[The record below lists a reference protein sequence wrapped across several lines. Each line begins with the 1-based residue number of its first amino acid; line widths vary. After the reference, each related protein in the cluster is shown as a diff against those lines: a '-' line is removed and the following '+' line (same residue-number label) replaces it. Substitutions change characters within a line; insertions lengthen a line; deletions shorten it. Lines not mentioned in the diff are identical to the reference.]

1 MKALYFDN
9 NLTRIA
15 ALKAASLVTRKA
27 VYAPF
32 SPFRCGEVPEP
43 RIPSPRWL
51 KVKNRACG
59 LCGSDIHFIFME
71 IDTGCF
77 PAATPGLPRKYLG
90 HEMLGEVEEAGG
102 EVEGFRPGDR
112 VSLRIDWPSC
122 FQMEIDP
129 PCRQCARGRYM
140 LCENLGKKKL
150 PLLDTGGGF
159 SPHMVMHRSQ
169 PFRVP
174 DALSDD
180 EALLLE
186 PLACAV
192 HGVMKC
198 VPEPGDTVLVVGAG
212 TMGLLTLAA
221 VRALQPAAD
230 VYCLARYGFQA
241 EHAERLG
248 ARGVIYD
255 NDHAYREIARIT
267 GARYLEGYFK
277 NRILLGGFDAIFDTV
292 GSDRSIHNSLRW
304 ARGGGT
310 LVVLGINFMP
320 GKIDYTPVWEQE
332 VKVTGI
338 NCHAMEPAG
347 ESSFEAAARLLEE
360 KRVSVDGLITHRL
373 PLGRYREAIELF
385 LSKGRSKAIKIVLEH
400 R

>member
-1 MKALYFDN
+1 
-9 NLTRIA
+9 
-15 ALKAASLVTRKA
+15 
-27 VYAPF
+27 
-32 SPFRCGEVPEP
+32 
-43 RIPSPRWL
+43 
-51 KVKNRACG
+51 
-59 LCGSDIHFIFME
+59 
-71 IDTGCF
+71 
-77 PAATPGLPRKYLG
+77 
-90 HEMLGEVEEAGG
+90 
-102 EVEGFRPGDR
+102 
-112 VSLRIDWPSC
+112 
-122 FQMEIDP
+122 
-129 PCRQCARGRYM
+129 
-140 LCENLGKKKL
+140 
-150 PLLDTGGGF
+150 
-159 SPHMVMHRSQ
+159 
-169 PFRVP
+169 
-174 DALSDD
+174 
-180 EALLLE
+180 
-186 PLACAV
+186 
-192 HGVMKC
+192 
-198 VPEPGDTVLVVGAG
+198 
-212 TMGLLTLAA
+212 MGLLTLAA